1 MTTISD
7 LVTEARSDLLNDT
20 VADYLW
26 STEQLT
32 RYANE
37 GITEA
42 CKRAPLITRA
52 KTLTVTSGLADYV
65 LDSAIRQVYRAKLN
79 LATRPLLQT
88 TDVILS
94 LQHGTSY
101 QTHTGTPTHFVRH
114 GHKLRLYPIPLVDD
128 TLRIDASCLPDDDF
142 DLDEDIDAGCY
153 PAIVLYIA
161 HKAFSLRDMDSY
173 DPVKSQEYLNRFN
186 AFFGQPKTARF
197 DSFSQDN
204 PMYATATSG
213 RMC

>member
-7 LVTEARSDLLNDT
+7 LVLEARTDLLNDT

-26 STEQLT
+26 SDSQLT

-37 GITEA
+37 AITEA

-52 KTLTVTSGLADYV
+52 KTLSIVAGQADYV
-65 LDSAIRQVYRAKLN
+65 MDYSIRQIYRAKLY
-79 LATRPLLQT
+79 LSMWPLVQN

-94 LQHGTSY
+94 LQYGTAY
-101 QTHTGTPTHFVRH
+101 QTQTGTPTCYVRH
-114 GHKLRLYPIPLVDD
+114 GHKLTLYPIPLVND
-128 TLRIDASCLPDDDF
+128 TLRIDASCLPDEDF
-142 DLDEDIDAGCY
+142 DLDEDIDTGYY
-153 PAIVLYIA
+153 PAIVSYIA
-161 HKAFSLRDMDSY
+161 YKAFSLRDMDSY
-173 DPVKSQEYLNRFN
+173 DPGKANELLAVFN
-186 AFFGQPKTARF
+186 AKFGQPHTARY

-204 PMYATATSG
+204 PMYATAVSG

>member
-7 LVTEARSDLLNDT
+7 LVTEARTDLLNDT

-37 GITEA
+37 AITEA
-42 CKRAPLITRA
+42 CKRAPLITRT
-52 KTLTVTSGLADYV
+52 KTVAVLKTVADYV
-65 LDSAIRQVYRAKLN
+65 MDSSIRQIYRAKLN
-79 LATRPLLQT
+79 LSTRPLIQS
-88 TDVILS
+88 TDVIMS
-94 LQHGTSY
+94 MQHGTEW
-101 QTHTGTPTHFVRH
+101 QTRTGTPTHFIRH
-114 GHKLRLYPIPLVDD
+114 GHKLKLYPIPLVND

-142 DLDEDIDAGCY
+142 DLDEDIDTSYY
-153 PAIVLYIA
+153 PAIVSYIA
-161 HKAFSLRDMDSY
+161 YKAFSLRDMDSY
-173 DPVKSQEYLNRFN
+173 DPGKANELLAVFN
-186 AFFGQPKTARF
+186 AKFGQPHTARY

-204 PMYATATSG
+204 PMYATVVSG

>member
-7 LVTEARSDLLNDT
+7 LVNEARSDLLNDT

-37 GITEA
+37 AITEA

-52 KTLTVTSGLADYV
+52 KTLSIVAAQADYV
-65 LDSAIRQVYRAKLN
+65 MDASIRQIYRAKLN

-94 LQHGTSY
+94 MQHGTAY
-101 QTHTGTPTHFVRH
+101 QTYTGTPTHFVRH
-114 GHKLRLYPIPLVDD
+114 GHKLKLYPIPIVDD
-128 TLRIDASCLPDDDF
+128 TLRLDTSNTPDDDF
-142 DLDEDIDAGCY
+142 DLDEDIDVGCY
-153 PAIVLYIA
+153 PNLLWYIA
-161 HKAFSLRDMDSY
+161 YKAYSLRDMDTY
-173 DPVKSQEYLNRFN
+173 DPVKAQEYLNRFN
-186 AFFGQPKTARF
+186 AFFGQPKTARY

-204 PMYATATSG
+204 PMYATVTSW